1 MRYLGQTDYDHTST
15 HRIGVVLVNLGTPA
29 APDTASVRRYLR
41 EFLSDP
47 RVVEVPRWIWKLIL
61 EGIILRFR
69 PRRSA
74 HAYQQVWTA
83 EGSPLMTISQ
93 GLTAAVQARLDAA
106 RPNRY
111 VAALA
116 MRYGQPAV
124 DGVLREL
131 QARGA
136 RRFVIL
142 PLYPQYS
149 ATTTG
154 AVYDALAATW
164 TRWRA
169 VPDHHFVSAYWQ
181 RPAYIAALAD
191 SVRRHWSEYGRGEKL
206 LMSFHGIPQRYFNNG
221 DPYHCHCHGTAARL
235 AAALDLSAA
244 DWQLSFQSRVGREP
258 WLQPYTD
265 QTVQALAKSGI
276 RQLDVICPGF
286 SVDCLETL
294 EEIRGENAELFVH
307 AGGTELRYIPCLNVD
322 PAHAELLSALALE
335 CSASWPEADLSIDA
349 GAEAAR
355 RGAAYHVLKGGD
367 GSLR

>member
-1 MRYLGQTDYDHTST
+1 MRYLGQTDYDHAST

-74 HAYQQVWTA
+74 HAYQQVWT
-83 EGSPLMTISQ
+83 EQGSPLMTISRE
-93 GLTAAVQARLDAA
+93 LTAAVQSRLDAA
-106 RPNRY
+106 RPGRY
-111 VAALA
+111 LAGLA
-116 MRYGQPAV
+116 MRYGQPAIEP
-124 DGVLREL
+124 VLRQL
-131 QARGA
+131 QAKGA

-154 AVYDALAATW
+154 AVYDALAAAW

-169 VPDHHFVSAYWQ
+169 VPDHHFVAAYWQ
-181 RPAYIAALAD
+181 RPAYIEALAD
-191 SVRRHWSEYGRGEKL
+191 SVRRHWAEHGRGDKL

-235 AAALDLSAA
+235 AAALNLPASA
-244 DWQLSFQSRVGREP
+244 WQLSFQSRVGREP

-265 QTVQALAKSGI
+265 ETVKALAKSGI
-276 RQLDVICPGF
+276 RKLDVICPGF

-294 EEIRGENAELFVH
+294 EEIQGENAEFFVE
-307 AGGTELRYIPCLNVD
+307 AGGEALRYIPCLNAE
-322 PAHAELLSALALE
+322 PAHADLLTELALG
-335 CSASWPEADLSIDA
+335 CSAGWPEADPSFDPA
-349 GAEAAR
+349 AEAAR
-355 RGAAYHVLKGGD
+355 RAAAYQALKAGG
-367 GSLR
+367 SAR